1 MQVPTDLE
9 ADTFF
14 DSVNGRWN
22 FGGLSKHCP
31 TKQQDPK
38 LTRNTSKLLSL
49 ISLPRDDGGY
59 LTGHVLQP
67 PRPGNCDC
75 GVNVFLCSFDSKWVE

>member
-31 TKQQDPK
+31 TNQDPK